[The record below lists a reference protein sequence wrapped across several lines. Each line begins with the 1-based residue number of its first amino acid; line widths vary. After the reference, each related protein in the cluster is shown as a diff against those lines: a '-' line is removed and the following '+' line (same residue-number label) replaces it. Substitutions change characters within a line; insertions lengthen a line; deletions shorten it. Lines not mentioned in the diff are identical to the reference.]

1 MKKILAAAIAAA
13 LTLTM
18 SGCLSVQV
26 DNAMTEYNFAEM
38 DAELIQLKPPNE
50 GDTIAVIDTDYG
62 EIRTVLYEQYAP
74 NTVAAFIKNAE
85 SGVYDNIP
93 VYGVI
98 NDIYFLTGGHEDERG
113 FYTGRTS
120 DDELIENECSV
131 NLWPFKGALMS
142 FSEQNGKSDSR
153 WFICDNDK
161 ESNTE
166 DAIGKLKESAAERE
180 DEKERENLL
189 NLFDKFY
196 EVGGVFGLAGTVTVF
211 GQTYEGM
218 DVAEKLCDIPADE
231 HGRPSVDVMIK
242 SVKIM
247 KYGEEENED

>member
-1 MKKILAAAIAAA
+1 MKKIPAMVMAAA
-13 LTLTM
+13 LSLSM

-26 DNAMTEYNFAEM
+26 DNAMTSYNFAEM
-38 DAELIQLKPPNE
+38 DDELIQLKPPDE

-62 EIRTVLYEQYAP
+62 EMRAVLYEQYAP
-74 NTVAAFIKNAE
+74 NTVAKFIEDAE
-85 SGVYDNIP
+85 NGVYDNIP

-113 FYTGRTS
+113 YYTGRTS
-120 DDELIENECSV
+120 DDELIDNEYSV

-142 FSEQNGKSDSR
+142 FSEQSGKSDSR

-161 ESNTE
+161 QSNTE
-166 DAIGKLKESAAERE
+166 DAIGKLKESASERE
-180 DEKERENLL
+180 DEKERENLMY
-189 NLFDKFY
+189 LFDKFY

-231 HGRPSVDVMIK
+231 HGRPSVEVMIK